1 MKKIAYVTIDDG
13 PSEDTPANVDFL
25 VENGIPAVMFFS
37 GAAIDRYPA
46 EALRAAKAGIVIG
59 NHSTSHPYFS
69 KLRFDQSV
77 NEIQG
82 QDDRIEALYEKAGI
96 PRPAKIFRFPYGD
109 KGGDDKDAI
118 QDFLRT
124 SGYQRLKDA
133 KVRRRDFLGK
143 RLGDDYDLTWTYD
156 ACDYRFLGPD
166 SGWTRESY
174 VEKLSEMIFKAKAGF
189 GSPSSE
195 EVILM
200 HDIPAI
206 NAQMPGYFRFFLGLL
221 KERGVAFRLPTFI

>member
-1 MKKIAYVTIDDG
+1 MKKTAYVTIDDG
-13 PSEDTPANVDFL
+13 PSEDTHANVDFL

-37 GAAIDRYPA
+37 GDAIDRFPA
-46 EALRAAKAGIVIG
+46 EALRAAKAGIIIG

-69 KLRFDQSV
+69 KLRFDQAV

-96 PRPAKIFRFPYGD
+96 PRPAKVFRFPYGD

-124 SGYQRLKDA
+124 SGYQRLKDG

-143 RLGDDYDLTWTYD
+143 RLGVDYDLTWTYD
-156 ACDYRFLGPD
+156 ACDYKFLGPD
-166 SGWTRESY
+166 SGWTKESY
-174 VEKLSEMIFKAKAGF
+174 VGRLSEMIFKAKAGF
-189 GSPSSE
+189 GAPSSE

-206 NAQMPGYFRFFLGLL
+206 NANLPGYFRFFLGLL
-221 KERGVAFRLPTFI
+221 KERGVSFKRPVFA